1 MKTQVTLHNC
11 TRPTIERKRIE
22 GDFKAYLDDVV
33 PPETLLHLK
42 NHFDTATTTQ
52 RPRTEYQRLYS
63 NAFWYAAKGTKR
75 KENKQWEFCIEIY

>member
-1 MKTQVTLHNC
+1 MKTHVHLSNC

-42 NHFDTATTTQ
+42 NHFDHASTRHRALS
-52 RPRTEYQRLYS
+52 EYKRLYT
-63 NAFWYAAKGTKR
+63 NAFWFAAKGTKR
-75 KENKQWEFCIEIY
+75 KENKSWEFYIEIS

>member
-1 MKTQVTLHNC
+1 MKLQVTLHNC

-33 PPETLLHLK
+33 PPEVLLQLK
-42 NHFDTATTTQ
+42 QYFDHASTRNRALSD
-52 RPRTEYQRLYS
+52 YQRLYT

-75 KENKQWEFCIEIY
+75 KENKDWKFHVYIR